1 MSRDYLA
8 ELGSIAESVA
18 RDAAGVAHAKRRE
31 GVQVAARKSTET
43 DIVTFADQLT
53 QAFIKERLA
62 ELRPQD
68 AFFGEEGG
76 AEGGTSGLT
85 WVIDPIDGTVNYLYD
100 LPQWSVSIAVVEG
113 DPDPA
118 TWTALAGAVCSPVL
132 DEMHTATLGGGAFL
146 NKHRLSVNQEKDLA
160 FALVGTG
167 FAYGRELRAH
177 QGQVAA
183 ALLPRIRD
191 IRRLG
196 SCSLD
201 LCAVASGRLD
211 AFFERDVKPWDHAA
225 GALIAREAG
234 AVVGGVNGAREGER
248 LTIAANA
255 HLFPQLEQMLI
266 ELGY

>member
-1 MSRDYLA
+1 MRRDYLA

-31 GVQVAARKSTET
+31 GVQVAASKSTET
-43 DIVTFADQLT
+43 DIVTYADQLT

-76 AEGGTSGLT
+76 AEGGSSGLT

-100 LPQWSVSIAVVEG
+100 IPQWAVSIAVVEG
-113 DPDPA
+113 DPDPE
-118 TWTALAGAVCSPVL
+118 TWTPLAGAVCAPVL
-132 DEMHTATLGGGAFL
+132 DEMYTATAGGGAFL
-146 NKHRLSVNQEKDLA
+146 NKHRLSVNEQTNIEL
-160 FALVGTG
+160 ALVASG
-167 FAYGRELRAH
+167 FAYSRDLRAH
-177 QGQVAA
+177 QGEVVAK
-183 ALLPRIRD
+183 LLPRIRD
-191 IRRLG
+191 LRRIG
-196 SCSLD
+196 ACSLD
-201 LCAVASGRLD
+201 LCAVASGRVD

-234 AVVGGVNGAREGER
+234 AVVGGLRGAREGQR
-248 LTIAANA
+248 LTMAANG
-255 HLFPQLEQMLI
+255 HLFPQLEELLF